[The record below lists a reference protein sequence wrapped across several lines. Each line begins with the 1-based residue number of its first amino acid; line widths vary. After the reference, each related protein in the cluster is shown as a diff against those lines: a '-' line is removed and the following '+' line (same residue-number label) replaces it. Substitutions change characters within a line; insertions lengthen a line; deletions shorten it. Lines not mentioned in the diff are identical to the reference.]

1 MVKLSIDKQGHFW
14 SGAAIAAS
22 VTLYTGLPWLG
33 VFLCVF
39 AGLLKEI
46 YDSLGYGTPDRW
58 DFVATATGSIVLIP
72 YIVLH

>member
-1 MVKLSIDKQGHFW
+1 MVKLPIDKQAHFA

-58 DFVATATGSIVLIP
+58 DFVATAAGSIALIP
-72 YIVLH
+72 CIWF

>member
-1 MVKLSIDKQGHFW
+1 MKLPLDKKAHFW

-46 YDSLGYGTPDRW
+46 YDSLGYGTPDFY
-58 DFVATATGSIVLIP
+58 DFLATSAGCIVLVP
-72 YIVLH
+72 WFLW

>member
-1 MVKLSIDKQGHFW
+1 MVKLPLDKQAHFW

-58 DFVATATGSIVLIP
+58 DFVATSAGASVLVP
-72 YIVLH
+72 YFLL